1 MDSSN
6 RLACPEWEGSE
17 YDNTDA
23 VKVGGLSGSGG
34 VEDATVWVWPERED
48 NKNAESGAAGAES
61 RGCST
66 ILVSTKLGIGVYSG
80 VVVALAD
87 IPPKWFSL
95 SPSPLSALPRR
106 RSPYD
111 SASAKASG
119 SPLLTRLPEAE
130 AYACAPIRRVSLA
143 SDS

>member
-17 YDNTDA
+17 YDNADA
-23 VKVGGLSGSGG
+23 VKVGGLSGSVGI
-34 VEDATVWVWPERED
+34 EDANGVGMTGTRRQQEP
-48 NKNAESGAAGAES
+48 ESGAAGPES
-61 RGCST
+61 RGVLRT
-66 ILVSTKLGIGVYSG
+66 RHTKLGWECMWRWWGTSRCSSKMV
-80 VVVALAD
+80 
-87 IPPKWFSL
+87 FT

-119 SPLLTRLPEAE
+119 SPPLTRLPEAE
-130 AYACAPIRRVSLA
+130 AICMRAHMNEFPCI
-143 SDS
+143 